1 MAQFIEF
8 VGNHLLLAT
17 MWVATLVAIVLYQKK
32 NSATAVTPQRAIML
46 INREE
51 GVIVD
56 VREKKDF
63 DTGHIV
69 DSINIPLAKIKQRV
83 TELKKHN
90 QKPVVVVCK
99 LGQHSGEAAK
109 LLQQSGHTEVYRL
122 TGGLTEW
129 KAQSLPLVQK

>member
-8 VGNHLLLAT
+8 IGNHLLLAT
-17 MWVATLVAIVLYQKK
+17 MWVATLVAIVLHQKK

-69 DSINIPLAKIKQRV
+69 DSINIPLAKIKQRA

-109 LLQQSGHTEVYRL
+109 LLQESGHTEVYRL